1 MVRDRSEV
9 TSFEHFWREE
19 PQSCARAAPRFV
31 PWKEL
36 RSLGDVH
43 KWGGWIEIVS
53 RINAAT
59 QDTRNVV
66 KWIYETLNLDV
77 DFVIPFAATSEA
89 GKSVDDIDAAISE
102 VSHRMMLT
110 NVLRLIGEIKIQK
123 RRNVLVVPRLWSYLE
138 SESWCV

>member
-1 MVRDRSEV
+1 MY
-9 TSFEHFWREE
+9 T
-19 PQSCARAAPRFV
+19 
-31 PWKEL
+31 
-36 RSLGDVH
+36 
-43 KWGGWIEIVS
+43 KWGGCGS
-53 RINAAT
+53 KLYLAPLNAASA

-123 RRNVLVVPRLWSYLE
+123 ERRNVLCRPALVVLPLSPNHGAFGSDGLY
-138 SESWCV
+138 V